1 MCNVYI
7 ALEKR
12 RRVFGEGVGDW
23 IGQELEL
30 IELRISR
37 SNNIENSKSLIM
49 YGLPF
54 SSPKAL

>member
-1 MCNVYI
+1 MYI

-12 RRVFGEGVGDW
+12 RRVVGEGVEDW

-37 SNNIENSKSLIM
+37 SNNTENSESLIT
-49 YGLPF
+49 YGPPF

>member
-1 MCNVYI
+1 MYI

-12 RRVFGEGVGDW
+12 RRVFGEGVEDW

-30 IELRISR
+30 VELRISR
-37 SNNIENSKSLIM
+37 SNNTENSKSLIM